1 MVKVFIDSS
10 GWNAIVNSEAEN
22 HGKAREYF
30 QNLLDSGTKIY
41 TNILEVNDAINQL
54 KKDCGPVLA
63 QDFSKIIEE
72 AVLKTNINMIWFT
85 RRLKRNSLKQFF
97 SMRETQI
104 ELNHCIIFEEI
115 RRKKINVMFSFD
127 DSLKIFGI
135 PLMPQ
140 V

>member
-85 RRLKRNSLKQFF
+85 RRLQRNSLKQFF
-97 SMRETQI
+97 SMRWQ
-104 ELNHCIIFEEI
+104 L
-115 RRKKINVMFSFD
+115 
-127 DSLKIFGI
+127 
-135 PLMPQ
+135 
-140 V
+140 